1 MKHSIGLEEFLS
13 PENAGESAR
22 HMEAVPQ
29 AGKRDPEE
37 PAPDRNT
44 LNMVDYYGDALR
56 CLAEGRTSLDTIPLC
71 NRKHFVESGVL
82 RRFGSRYELTEA
94 GHGLL
99 RGRKRSASLE

>member
-1 MKHSIGLEEFLS
+1 
-13 PENAGESAR
+13 
-22 HMEAVPQ
+22 MEAVPQ

-56 CLAEGRTSLDTIPLC
+56 SLAEGRTPIDPIPLC
-71 NRKHFVESGVL
+71 TRKRFVEIGVL

-94 GHGLL
+94 GRGLL
-99 RGRKRSASLE
+99 RERSASLE